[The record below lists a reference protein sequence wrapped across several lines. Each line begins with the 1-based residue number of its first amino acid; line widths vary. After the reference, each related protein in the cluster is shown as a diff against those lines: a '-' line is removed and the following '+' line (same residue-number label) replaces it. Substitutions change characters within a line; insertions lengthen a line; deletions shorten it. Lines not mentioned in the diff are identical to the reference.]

1 VRASPDVRQRQSLRL
16 LMLLCIVLVTH
27 GSLYPWRLAWPADFA
42 AAFSALMSGGRWW
55 SGLGDVVGNI
65 VLFVPVGAL
74 GASFPSARSGRGRT
88 VLVIGGILFA
98 YLLQVAQIFVPAR
111 DAAMSDVLWNTIGL
125 VAGIAA
131 AEAFA
136 QVRATMDGPHVVG
149 AAAAGPAVHA
159 PALMLLALWL
169 VMAWWPLVPTIDWQH
184 IKDAL
189 KPLLLTPRWTTSSAL
204 ETALSIAAIGH
215 LLRPF
220 RRRGLW
226 LLGMIGLA
234 VAGKLFIGAQEFS
247 LSGVVG
253 WLAGG
258 LLVPA
263 LWRIGERPAALAL
276 VWCALAW
283 FSADEL
289 RPYLPAEQSSSFHWI
304 PFAALLE
311 GSLSANTLA
320 LCWNTF
326 WLGLLMVLAAL
337 LGARLGPLAVGLGLW
352 VLLLEALQT
361 WLPGR
366 TADITPA
373 FITWAWL
380 ILLRALS
387 GSRESLR

>member
-1 VRASPDVRQRQSLRL
+1 
-16 LMLLCIVLVTH
+16 MLLCVVLVTH
-27 GSLYPWRLAWPADFA
+27 GSLYPWRFAWPPDAGAAFA
-42 AAFSALMSGGRWW
+42 ALMAGGHWW
-55 SGLGDVVGNI
+55 SGRGDVVGNI

-74 GASFPSARSGRGRT
+74 GALFPSARSPRGLAALM
-88 VLVIGGILFA
+88 VLGMLFSFA
-98 YLLQVAQIFVPAR
+98 LQVIQIVVPAR
-111 DAAMSDVLWNTIGL
+111 DAALSDVLWNTLGL
-125 VAGIAA
+125 ALGVLL
-131 AEAFA
+131 AEAL
-136 QVRATMDGPHVVG
+136 RRWRP
-149 AAAAGPAVHA
+149 AAGVRTDPAARASLV
-159 PALMLLALWL
+159 LLCLWL
-169 VMAWWPLVPTIDWQH
+169 VLVWWPLVPTIDWQH

-189 KPLLLTPRWTTSSAL
+189 KPLLLTPRWTTGSAL

-234 VAGKLFIGAQEFS
+234 AAGKLFIGGQEFS

-253 WLAGG
+253 WLTGG
-258 LLVPA
+258 LLAPA
-263 LWRIGERPAALAL
+263 LWRIGERPATLAL

-283 FSADEL
+283 FSAEEL
-289 RPYLPAEQSSSFHWI
+289 RPYLPAEQASSFHWI

-337 LGARLGPLAVGLGLW
+337 LGARLGPMATGLGLW

-373 FITWAWL
+373 LIPWAWV
-380 ILLRALS
+380 ILLRAMS
-387 GSRESLR
+387 GSRETLR